1 MTSNDDDDLTRLPAG
16 LPVPEDDGAASH
28 LLGSQVPSVA
38 LPSTSGTSVD
48 LAALD
53 GVTVVYLYPMTGR
66 PGTDLPD
73 GWDEIPGAQGCTAEA
88 CAFRDHLADLLAYG
102 AEHVFGLSTQT
113 TEYQREAV
121 DRLHLP
127 YPLLSDAGME
137 LVHAWRLPTFTAGE
151 LTLLKRLTFI
161 LWQGY
166 AEKVFY
172 PVFPPDEHP
181 REVLEYLRARP

>member
-73 GWDEIPGAQGCTAEA
+73 GWDEIPGARGCTAEA

-137 LVHAWRLPTFTAGE
+137 LVQAWRLPTFTAGE
-151 LTLLKRLTFI
+151 LTLLTRLTLV
-161 LWQGY
+161 LWEGY